1 MTDSV
6 HPVLRALRDFDPVP
20 RFGLV
25 TRLRATAIEAD
36 GPPSA
41 LGAVCEIG
49 AKDGCIRAEVIGVE
63 RGRIVLAP
71 YGSAA
76 AVRLGDRVHKSLGGH
91 GVRVGEGFLGRVLD
105 PFGVPID
112 GAGPVGGATR
122 LQPLAGY
129 PPGPLDRLPPSARL
143 DTGIRA
149 LDTLLPLAKGQRV
162 GLFAGSG
169 VGKTSLLGGLA
180 RHVEADHCVLC
191 LIGERGRE
199 AEELWR
205 EALPEATR
213 RRSVMVLATSDLSAA
228 LRARAMWTALAH
240 AEALSQQGA
249 HVLFL
254 VDSITRFAMALREIG
269 LSAGEP
275 PTVRAYPPSVFG
287 LLPKVVERCGV
298 FRARGAITAIMT
310 ILAESDEIDDP
321 MAETM
326 RSLLDGHIVL
336 SRDLAERGHYPA
348 IEITRSVSRAAQ
360 RVETPQDTALRLEAV
375 SLLACY
381 EGAKLLVESGAYA
394 AGSDSLTDRAI
405 ELYPALLEFL
415 RQDLGE
421 AVPASTA
428 SATLMRVLK
437 GAR

>member
-112 GAGPVGGATR
+112 GVGPVGGATR

-199 AEELWR
+199 
-205 EALPEATR
+205 
-213 RRSVMVLATSDLSAA
+213 
-228 LRARAMWTALAH
+228 
-240 AEALSQQGA
+240 
-249 HVLFL
+249 
-254 VDSITRFAMALREIG
+254 
-269 LSAGEP
+269 
-275 PTVRAYPPSVFG
+275 
-287 LLPKVVERCGV
+287 ER
-298 FRARGAITAIMT
+298 
-310 ILAESDEIDDP
+310 
-321 MAETM
+321 
-326 RSLLDGHIVL
+326 
-336 SRDLAERGHYPA
+336 
-348 IEITRSVSRAAQ
+348 
-360 RVETPQDTALRLEAV
+360 
-375 SLLACY
+375 
-381 EGAKLLVESGAYA
+381 
-394 AGSDSLTDRAI
+394 
-405 ELYPALLEFL
+405 
-415 RQDLGE
+415 
-421 AVPASTA
+421 
-428 SATLMRVLK
+428 
-437 GAR
+437 